1 MSDWRGDLF
10 AVKREI
16 RKQRTVRVVLPESL
30 IFKKHNI
37 IDFSMVLSFFDWSI
51 SDCPVVIDFSKCKS
65 PNYQSLALLVL
76 FVMHLKKHGCTV
88 SFDYGGD
95 EHGASHMWKLMGAPG
110 VFQVMSDESE
120 TFRGNQYKPLFAIR
134 TSSDLKAGLTRAE
147 EYCQGFNVEYSNTL
161 SYVLSELLFNTLE
174 HGSSYFNTPRG
185 DRRVPSILQFTWYET
200 RHEVQFLIGDLGVG
214 VKAHLEQAYPRF
226 ESHEEALRKA
236 IEPGVSGTFG
246 PATSYGIK
254 NNQGVGLYI
263 SSNVISRLLA
273 DMYIVSGDGVL
284 HISPR
289 DITSKTIHAS
299 WPGTFVLVSLKVEPT
314 ARFALDSVM
323 QELRGRAANE
333 IQRREA
339 AQELGNFYLNILNY
353 FGPNAEDKEMAGKVR
368 DRYIL
373 PNLDNGKVITIDF
386 DGVKKAPHSVLGA
399 LLATPIERI
408 GITAYKRL
416 RFVNCRPEIRETI
429 DFVLNQNT

>member
-1 MSDWRGDLF
+1 
-10 AVKREI
+10 
-16 RKQRTVRVVLPESL
+16 
-30 IFKKHNI
+30 
-37 IDFSMVLSFFDWSI
+37 
-51 SDCPVVIDFSKCKS
+51 
-65 PNYQSLALLVL
+65 
-76 FVMHLKKHGCTV
+76 
-88 SFDYGGD
+88 
-95 EHGASHMWKLMGAPG
+95 
-110 VFQVMSDESE
+110 VMSDESE
-120 TFRGNQYKPLFAIR
+120 VFRGHQYKPLFAIR
-134 TSSDLKAGLTRAE
+134 TSNDLKAGLARAE

-174 HGSSYFNTPRG
+174 HGSSYFNTPKG

-214 VKAHLEQAYPRF
+214 VKTHLEQAYPAF
-226 ESHEEALRKA
+226 DSHEEALRKA

-246 PATSYGIK
+246 PSAPYGVK

-273 DMYIVSGDGVL
+273 DMYIVSGSGVL

-289 DITSKTIHAS
+289 DITSKTIQSS

-314 ARFALDSVM
+314 AKFALDSVM
-323 QELRGRAANE
+323 QELRGRAADE

-339 AQELGNFYLNILNY
+339 AQELGNFYLNISNY
-353 FGPNAEDKEMAGKVR
+353 FGPNAEDKEMAARVR
-368 DRYIL
+368 DKYIL
-373 PNLDNGKVITIDF
+373 PNLEDGKVITIDF
-386 DGVKKAPHSVLGA
+386 EGVKKAPHSVLGA

-408 GITAYKRL
+408 GISAYKRL

-429 DFVLNQNT
+429 DFVMNQNT